1 MSPIDLR
8 NATFRDITARLVN
21 LRASI
26 YEALI
31 DHGPCTTRQLA
42 RDCGIDL
49 LTVRPRVTELYQLGL
64 AVLVESDHH
73 EGIYRALTLAEAE
86 AAFDARQ
93 AELSGGSQLSLSL

>member
-26 YEALI
+26 YEALLE
-31 DHGPCTTRQLA
+31 HGPCTTRQLA

-49 LTVRPRVTELYQLGL
+49 LTVRPRVTELVQLGL
-64 AVLVESDHH
+64 AVLVESEHH
-73 EGIYRALTLAEAE
+73 EGVYKALPIAEAE
-86 AAFDARQ
+86 AAFHARQ
-93 AELSGGSQLSLSL
+93 TALSGGSQLSLTL